1 MSEVLPPFVPFGP
14 AHLVALA
21 LTALVGMALARW
33 LRKHGDGR
41 PGRTVRYALAGGLL
55 SFVALEVTMAVR
67 GGWARP
73 EYLLP
78 LHLCDAAIVLAIC
91 ALLTLSRP
99 AAELLYFWAG
109 AGTTV
114 AMLTPDLSLGF
125 PRWEFF
131 VFFGLHG
138 LVVVSALALT
148 FGYGLAPRPGAAG
161 RAFLATLLYAA
172 LVGAIDVAGD
182 FNFMFLRA
190 KPETPT
196 LLDFMGPWPVYV
208 LVGAVIALGLFQLLA
223 LPFSRARPSDPPA
236 GVP

>member
-1 MSEVLPPFVPFGP
+1 MG
-14 AHLVALA
+14 LVA
-21 LTALVGMALARW
+21 
-33 LRKHGDGR
+33 
-41 PGRTVRYALAGGLL
+41 
-55 SFVALEVTMAVR
+55 FEVTMAVR

-78 LHLCDAAIVLAIC
+78 LHLCDAAIVLAIY
-91 ALLTLSRP
+91 ALLTRGRR

-109 AGTTV
+109 AATTV

-148 FGYGLAPRPGAAG
+148 FGFGLAPRPGAPG
-161 RAFLATLLYAA
+161 RAFLVTLLYAA
-172 LVGAIDVAGD
+172 LVGAIDLAGG

-190 KPETPT
+190 KPDTPT
-196 LLDFMGPWPVYV
+196 LLDFMGPWPLY
-208 LVGAVIALGLFQLLA
+208 LLAGALIAFGLFRLLD
-223 LPFSRARPSDPPA
+223 LPFRPASPAPRTPPA
-236 GVP
+236 AEP